1 YFLSFLAGGYSR
13 QEKVAEA
20 RQTVD
25 EALDLTV
32 TNLDV
37 FWDAELYRL
46 KGQVTLQS
54 QTSLRQVKASRSKS
68 KAGQQAS
75 PEAEAEAYF
84 HKAIEIAR
92 RQEAKLLELRAVMD
106 LAGLWH
112 RQGKK
117 REARQRL
124 FEVYNWFTEGRDTKD
139 LQA

>member
-1 YFLSFLAGGYSR
+1 PLLTTGLTQYRATGAQLLVPYFLSFLAGGYSR
-13 QEKVAEA
+13 QEKVTEA
-20 RQTVD
+20 RQAVD

-75 PEAEAEAYF
+75 PEAE
-84 HKAIEIAR
+84 
-92 RQEAKLLELRAVMD
+92 
-106 LAGLWH
+106 
-112 RQGKK
+112 
-117 REARQRL
+117 
-124 FEVYNWFTEGRDTKD
+124 
-139 LQA
+139 